1 MTLNVRNL
9 LEHVHPHMSPN
20 VAMTPQLRRSDNHTR
35 KTKSFAT
42 LTTISSS
49 MYPDGYY
56 PATSSISSPIH
67 GISEVH
73 PLHEIMSQELQ
84 RQRTEIEDLKLHI
97 DDTEVERQLEREIHR
112 ENDQQRI
119 SQLEEE
125 VRRLKERHPEISP
138 QDSPTQC
145 IMKEPE
151 VEEEVELMKKFIG
164 KLLHAQQMTPPS
176 NPEASAFGES
186 TPREGYRQNSDDE
199 EREAKEEWDA
209 MTGFLNHLESTCQQ
223 LSQQLTEREEECAR
237 KDKELAML
245 KEQMKRMTKSMKA
258 QNSVSSAISQ
268 PRGSWD
274 VPVPTAIVIDDS
286 SPTSRN
292 SPFRSSATQQQFA
305 LRARGSVAM
314 NSTGLHRQTTGCT
327 YPLPVQRANQERS
340 SVSSVP
346 AEISRSIVT
355 NFQKLF
361 SSANK

>member
-1 MTLNVRNL
+1 MK
-9 LEHVHPHMSPN
+9 
-20 VAMTPQLRRSDNHTR
+20 LRTSVGET
-35 KTKSFAT
+35 SF
-42 LTTISSS
+42 
-49 MYPDGYY
+49 
-56 PATSSISSPIH
+56 
-67 GISEVH
+67 VH
-73 PLHEIMSQELQ
+73 PLHEVMSQELV
-84 RQRTEIEDLKLHI
+84 RQRTEIEDLKLQI

-112 ENDQQRI
+112 ENAQQRI

-125 VRRLKERHPEISP
+125 VRRLKESHPEISP

-151 VEEEVELMKKFIG
+151 VEEEVELMKQFIG
-164 KLLHAQQMTPPS
+164 KLINAQQMTPPL
-176 NPEASAFGES
+176 NPEATEFGES
-186 TPREGYRQNSDDE
+186 TPREGYRQKSDDE
-199 EREAKEEWDA
+199 EQEAKEEWNA
-209 MTGFLNHLESTCQQ
+209 MTGFLNQLESACQQ

-258 QNSVSSAISQ
+258 QNSSSSISL

-274 VPVPTAIVIDDS
+274 VPVPTAIVVDDS
-286 SPTSRN
+286 SPSRN
-292 SPFRSSATQQQFA
+292 SPFRASATHQQFA

-314 NSTGLHRQTTGCT
+314 TSTGLQRQTTGCT
-327 YPLPVQRANQERS
+327 YPLPAQRSKQERT

-361 SSANK
+361 SSGK

>member
-1 MTLNVRNL
+1 VK
-9 LEHVHPHMSPN
+9 
-20 VAMTPQLRRSDNHTR
+20 LRTSVGET
-35 KTKSFAT
+35 SF
-42 LTTISSS
+42 
-49 MYPDGYY
+49 
-56 PATSSISSPIH
+56 
-67 GISEVH
+67 VH
-73 PLHEIMSQELQ
+73 PLHEVMSQELV
-84 RQRTEIEDLKLHI
+84 RQRTEIEDLKLQI

-112 ENDQQRI
+112 ENAQQRI

-125 VRRLKERHPEISP
+125 VRRLKESHPEISP

-151 VEEEVELMKKFIG
+151 VEEEVELMKQFIG
-164 KLLHAQQMTPPS
+164 KLINAQQMTPPACNLGDLTS
-176 NPEASAFGES
+176 EVEQEVDALRTFLGTVFTQVSDLPLNPEATEFGES
-186 TPREGYRQNSDDE
+186 TPREGYRQKSDDE
-199 EREAKEEWDA
+199 EQEAKEEWNA
-209 MTGFLNHLESTCQQ
+209 MTGFLNQLESACQQ

-258 QNSVSSAISQ
+258 QNSSSSISL

-274 VPVPTAIVIDDS
+274 VPVPTAIVVDDS
-286 SPTSRN
+286 SPSRN
-292 SPFRSSATQQQFA
+292 SPFRASATHQQFA

-314 NSTGLHRQTTGCT
+314 TSTGLQRQTTGCT
-327 YPLPVQRANQERS
+327 YPLPAQSSKQERT

-361 SSANK
+361 SSGK